1 MAAPSTTAQRAGSA
15 SVPSYRRAWMIT
27 SLLFFFMLVNY
38 GDKAVLG
45 LAAKPMMDELGMSP
59 SQYGLLSSSFY
70 ALFSVSAI
78 IVGIL
83 ANRRPTK
90 WILAILALIW
100 SLTQLPIVMNMGFV
114 AILASRAVLG
124 AAEGPANPIALH
136 AMQKWFPDHK
146 RNLPTAVINM
156 GASLGVVILSPLI
169 TSIIVAFGWKW
180 AFLTMFAIGV
190 VWVVLWLVFAREGT
204 LVDSNETDD
213 FSSSASAD
221 RDLAP
226 APEPTIA
233 YRRIFFSGTGISIIV
248 AGFTLTWGLAILIA
262 WIPVYLSGLL
272 EFSTR
277 TAGLVVVLPWIAATV
292 SILVQGIATD
302 AMMRRGVSTR
312 IARGV
317 YGGVSTLTAGVCLL
331 LMVLVPSIP
340 MKIALLTLTFSAGSP
355 QFGASMSMCAEIA
368 PVHQRA
374 AVMATVS
381 ALLGVAGL
389 ISPFVTG
396 RLVDV
401 YGDSG
406 FDMSFAITAAL
417 MMVGGIVALVL
428 ARPDRDGARLRAQAM
443 KP

>member
-169 TSIIVAFGWKW
+169 TSIIV
-180 AFLTMFAIGV
+180 
-190 VWVVLWLVFAREGT
+190 
-204 LVDSNETDD
+204 
-213 FSSSASAD
+213 
-221 RDLAP
+221 
-226 APEPTIA
+226 
-233 YRRIFFSGTGISIIV
+233 
-248 AGFTLTWGLAILIA
+248 
-262 WIPVYLSGLL
+262 
-272 EFSTR
+272 
-277 TAGLVVVLPWIAATV
+277 
-292 SILVQGIATD
+292 
-302 AMMRRGVSTR
+302 
-312 IARGV
+312 
-317 YGGVSTLTAGVCLL
+317 GVCC
-331 LMVLVPSIP
+331 
-340 MKIALLTLTFSAGSP
+340 T
-355 QFGASMSMCAEIA
+355 
-368 PVHQRA
+368 
-374 AVMATVS
+374 
-381 ALLGVAGL
+381 
-389 ISPFVTG
+389 
-396 RLVDV
+396 
-401 YGDSG
+401 
-406 FDMSFAITAAL
+406 
-417 MMVGGIVALVL
+417 
-428 ARPDRDGARLRAQAM
+428 DR
-443 KP
+443 